1 MPQSKDQT
9 ILRKC
14 GRMIERLRR
23 YLQSRQRCHVLR
35 VQGVKV
41 RVRGWLIV
49 IDGGKRTHALFP
61 QRLVP
66 QQVHSNNS
74 RRMSQVLSPLPF
86 TLPPLLNKLTD

>member
-1 MPQSKDQT
+1 MLQSKGKT
-9 ILRKC
+9 IFRKY

-23 YLQSRQRCHVLR
+23 YLQSRQRRHLLR
-35 VQGVKV
+35 AQGVRV

-66 QQVHSNNS
+66 QRVHSNNS
-74 RRMSQVLSPLPF
+74 RRMRQVSTSLPF
-86 TLPPLLNKLTD
+86 TPSSPL

>member
-35 VQGVKV
+35 VQGVRVK
-41 RVRGWLIV
+41 VRGWLIV
-49 IDGGKRTHALFP
+49 IDGGKRTHTLFP

-66 QQVHSNNS
+66 QRVHSNDS
-74 RRMSQVLSPLPF
+74 RRMRQVSTPLPF
-86 TLPPLLNKLTD
+86 TPSPPSLTN

>member
-14 GRMIERLRR
+14 DRMIERLWRHLR
-23 YLQSRQRCHVLR
+23 SRQRCHVLR
-35 VQGVKV
+35 VQGVRV
-41 RVRGWLIV
+41 RVRGWLMV

-66 QQVHSNNS
+66 QRVHGNNS
-74 RRMSQVLSPLPF
+74 RRRRQISTPVPF
-86 TLPPLLNKLTD
+86 TFPPPL